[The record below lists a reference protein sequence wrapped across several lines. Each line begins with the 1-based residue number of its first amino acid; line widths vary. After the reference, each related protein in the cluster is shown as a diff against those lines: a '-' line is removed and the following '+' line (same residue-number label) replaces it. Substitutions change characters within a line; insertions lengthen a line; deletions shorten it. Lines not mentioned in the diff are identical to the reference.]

1 LVGVAKECF
10 GSGDHELVGG
20 KGRKEVREEAALNA
34 SMFITWITTI

>member
-20 KGRKEVREEAALNA
+20 GGRKEAREEETLNA
-34 SMFITWITTI
+34 SMFVAWITTI